1 MVYERKY
8 CLYRL
13 KFLGLYTYSFPGFI
27 FVGNLCTG
35 AHVHMIVHII
45 SVNER
50 FCPRGGGEG
59 GGGEVACDADSVY

>member
-1 MVYERKY
+1 MKENTVYTGY
-8 CLYRL
+8 SWG
-13 KFLGLYTYSFPGFI
+13 FYSFPGFI
-27 FVGNLCTG
+27 FVGSLCAG

-50 FCPRGGGEG
+50 FCLR